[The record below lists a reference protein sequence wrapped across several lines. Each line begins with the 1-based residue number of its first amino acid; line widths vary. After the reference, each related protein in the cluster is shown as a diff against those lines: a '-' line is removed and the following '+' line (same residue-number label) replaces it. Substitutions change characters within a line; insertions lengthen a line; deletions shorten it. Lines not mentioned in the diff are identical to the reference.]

1 MCAVT
6 CPQLLGSSPST
17 WPPSARRT
25 ALITGAAGQ
34 DGILLAEFLVEKGY
48 EVWGLVRAGSQQTA
62 ALRQRVPNIQLIH
75 GDVRERE
82 VLVNALCRSAPDEVY
97 NLAAFS
103 SVGRSWSHIH
113 EVMATNTL
121 AVVSLLEEVRRH
133 QETTGRCVRFYQAS
147 SSEMFGTPAVSP
159 QTEETALH
167 PRSPY
172 GVAKSAAHLL
182 TMNYRESYGMFACS
196 GILYNHES
204 PLRQPHFVTRK
215 ITAGVAAIAQGR
227 STRLELGTLDVSRDW
242 GWAPDYVRAM
252 WLMLQHEIPGDYVV
266 ASGRSRT
273 LGDFLS
279 AAFNYVG
286 IDDWS
291 GLVVSDESLMRP
303 AEVVG
308 LVGDPAKA
316 HRVLGWESTVQFE
329 EIVARMV
336 KHDLEHQFDL
346 EAPPPAGPSH

>member
-1 MCAVT
+1 M
-6 CPQLLGSSPST
+6 
-17 WPPSARRT
+17 RDR
-25 ALITGAAGQ
+25 
-34 DGILLAEFLVEKGY
+34 D
-48 EVWGLVRAGSQQTA
+48 
-62 ALRQRVPNIQLIH
+62 
-75 GDVRERE
+75 
-82 VLVNALCRSAPDEVY
+82 VLVSAVRKSAPDEVY

-103 SVGRSWSHIH
+103 SVGRSWGHAH
-113 EVMATNTL
+113 EVMETNAL
-121 AVVSLLEEVRRH
+121 AVVTLLDELRACQEE
-133 QETTGRCVRFYQAS
+133 TGQRVRFYQAS

-159 QTEETALH
+159 QTEQTGFH

-182 TMNYRESYGMFACS
+182 TMNYRESYDMFACS

-204 PLRQPHFVTRK
+204 PLREKHFVTRK

-227 STRLELGTLDVSRDW
+227 GQSLELGTLDVSRDW

-252 WLMLQHEIPGDYVV
+252 WLMLQHDVPGDYIV
-266 ASGRSRT
+266 ASGRSRS
-273 LGDFLS
+273 LREFLS
-279 AAFNYVG
+279 AAFACVG

-291 GLVVSDESLMRP
+291 GYVASDESLVRP

-316 HRVLGWESTVQFE
+316 REVLGWESTVPFE

-336 KHDLEHQFDL
+336 KHDLEISPHDSGS
-346 EAPPPAGPSH
+346 PPRP